1 MVKATKIIENL
12 NTLYN
17 YGEIVG
23 DSTLSYLIDLRFL
36 KKADDRYVITKKFIK
51 FTKEVTRENFIF
63 SLVCYYPPLLETLL
77 LKVYKE
83 ALNIAKSGDS
93 KALVEFINS
102 IPKFA
107 DKIIEIRNNDLNED
121 SEIKG
126 FYSALF
132 GGYPE
137 YLKVLSIFSEM
148 QKSQDYEELEE
159 EVLGKIPDK
168 IYANGRKISSNVDLP
183 RIKELN
189 KYTLVPL
196 TYNYYPISE
205 DIKEILSSPWET
217 FSVVLGMCISESK
230 SVGFESILIKPS
242 DSSNPYVTQD
252 LNIYINNT
260 QGREVRVGNI
270 NKFIYEVCLKND
282 FLLFPDKE
290 PEVNKVIFTLM
301 DRNIFKFKDNQYVL
315 EDEFNERIY
324 QKEIILKNNSR
335 ILKNNIQEY
344 VEELRKAL

>member
-12 NTLYN
+12 NTLYDC
-17 YGEIVG
+17 GEIAE
-23 DSTLSYLIDLRFL
+23 DSTLSYLIDLNLL
-36 KKADDRYVITKKFIK
+36 KKIDDKYVITKKFTK
-51 FTKEVTRENFIF
+51 FTKEVTREDFIS

-83 ALNIAKSGDS
+83 ALNIGKSGDI

-121 SEIKG
+121 SEIKS

-137 YLKVLSIFSEM
+137 YLKVLSLFKEM
-148 QKSQDYEELEE
+148 QKSQDYDELEE
-159 EVLGKIPDK
+159 DILGKTPDK
-168 IYANGRKISSNVDLP
+168 IYTYGRKISSNIDLP
-183 RIKELN
+183 KIKDLN
-189 KYTLVPL
+189 KYTLVPFN
-196 TYNYYPISE
+196 YNHFPLNE
-205 DIKEILSSPWET
+205 EIKEILSAPWET

-230 SVGFESILIKPS
+230 SAGFEALSIKPS
-242 DSSNPYVTQD
+242 DLSNPYVTQD
-252 LNIYINNT
+252 LNIYIHNT
-260 QGREVRVGNI
+260 QGKEVRVGNI
-270 NKFIYEVCLKND
+270 NKFVYEVCLKND

-290 PEVNKVIFTLM
+290 PDVNKVIFTLM

-324 QKEIILKNNSR
+324 LKEIILKNNSR
-335 ILKNNIQEY
+335 ILKNKIQDY
-344 VEELRKAL
+344 VEELRKVL

>member
-1 MVKATKIIENL
+1 MVKATKIIESL

-17 YGEIVG
+17 YGEILE
-23 DSTLSYLIDLRFL
+23 DSSLSYLIDLNFL
-36 KKADDRYVITKKFIK
+36 KKIHDKYVITKKFIK
-51 FTKEVTRENFIF
+51 FTKEVTREDFIS

-83 ALNIAKSGDS
+83 AHNIGKSGDS

-107 DKIIEIRNNDLNED
+107 DKIIEIRNNILNED

-126 FYSALF
+126 FYSLLF

-137 YLKVLSIFSEM
+137 YLKVLSLFREM
-148 QKSQDYEELEE
+148 QKSQDYDEIEEDI
-159 EVLGKIPDK
+159 LGKTPDK
-168 IYANGRKISSNVDLP
+168 IYTKGRKISSNIDLP
-183 RIKELN
+183 KMKDLN
-189 KYTLVPL
+189 KYTLVSFNYNHYPL
-196 TYNYYPISE
+196 NE

-217 FSVVLGMCISESK
+217 FLVVLGMCISESK
-230 SVGFESILIKPS
+230 SVGFEALSIKPS
-242 DSSNPYVTQD
+242 DLTNPYVTQD
-252 LNIYINNT
+252 LNIYIHNT
-260 QGREVRVGNI
+260 EGREVRVGNI
-270 NKFIYEVCLKND
+270 NKFVYEVCLKND

-290 PEVNKVIFTLM
+290 PDVNKVIFNLM

-335 ILKNNIQEY
+335 ILKNNIQDY
-344 VEELRKAL
+344 VEELRKVL

>member
-17 YGEIVG
+17 YGEIVE
-23 DSTLSYLIDLRFL
+23 DSSLSYLVDINFL
-36 KKADDRYVITKKFIK
+36 KKIADKYVITKKFIK
-51 FTKEVTRENFIF
+51 FTKEVTREDFIS

-83 ALNIAKSGDS
+83 AFNIGKSGDS

-107 DKIIEIRNNDLNED
+107 DIIIEIRNNDLNED
-121 SEIKG
+121 SQIKG

-137 YLKVLSIFSEM
+137 YLKILSIFREM
-148 QKSQDYEELEE
+148 QKSQDYDEIEE
-159 EVLGKIPDK
+159 EVLGKTPDK
-168 IYANGRKISSNVDLP
+168 IYAYGRKISSNINLPKMKDL
-183 RIKELN
+183 N
-189 KYTLVPL
+189 TYTLVPFN
-196 TYNYYPISE
+196 YNYYPLNE

-217 FSVVLGMCISESK
+217 FLVVLGMFISESK
-230 SVGFESILIKPS
+230 SAGFEALSIKPS
-242 DSSNPYVTQD
+242 DLSNPYVTQD
-252 LNIYINNT
+252 LNIYIHNT

-270 NKFIYEVCLKND
+270 NKFVYEVCLKNN

-335 ILKNNIQEY
+335 ILKNNIQDY
-344 VEELRKAL
+344 VQELRKVL

>member
-12 NTLYN
+12 NKLYN
-17 YGEIVG
+17 YGEIVE
-23 DSTLSYLIDLRFL
+23 DCTLSYLIDLNFL
-36 KKADDRYVITKKFIK
+36 KKVDDKYVITKKFIK
-51 FTKEVTRENFIF
+51 FTKEVTREDFIS

-83 ALNIAKSGDS
+83 ALNIGKSGDS

-107 DKIIEIRNNDLNED
+107 DTIIEIRNNDLNED
-121 SEIKG
+121 SEIRG

-137 YLKVLSIFSEM
+137 YLKVLGLFREM
-148 QKSQDYEELEE
+148 QKFQDYDELEE
-159 EVLGKIPDK
+159 EVLGKTPDK
-168 IYANGRKISSNVDLP
+168 IYTKGRKISSNVNLP
-183 RIKELN
+183 KIEESN
-189 KYTLVPL
+189 KYTLVPFK
-196 TYNYYPISE
+196 YNYYSLNE

-217 FSVVLGMCISESK
+217 FLVVLGMCISESK
-230 SVGFESILIKPS
+230 SVGFEAISIKPS
-242 DSSNPYVTQD
+242 DLNNPYVTQD
-252 LNIYINNT
+252 LNVYIHNT
-260 QGREVRVGNI
+260 EGREVRFGNI
-270 NKFIYEVCLKND
+270 NKFVYEVCLKND

-290 PEVNKVIFTLM
+290 PYVNKVIFTLM

-315 EDEFNERIY
+315 EDELNERIY
-324 QKEIILKNNSR
+324 LKEIILKNNSR
-335 ILKNNIQEY
+335 ILKSNVQEY